1 MDKLEILKLLE
12 EIEEDKRKNRY
23 FEKISLEE
31 FTKSVKKYVDCYSDE
46 QIKTMYEELP
56 YPCRSTVHAGGYD
69 FFAPYDFTLKP
80 GETIVV
86 PTGFRVHMNDDEI
99 FNLFIRSGTGFK
111 YNVRL
116 SNQVGVI
123 DADYYGNSNNE
134 GHMFASFTN
143 HGTKDWINVS
153 VGLKKEEKAKMVQGI
168 FMPFYIA
175 KDDEC
180 MNIVRNGGLGST
192 NRGDK

>member
-1 MDKLEILKLLE
+1 MGKEELLKLLE
-12 EIEEDKRKNRY
+12 EVEIDRRANRF

-31 FTKSVKKYVDCYSDE
+31 FSQGVKNNTKNYSDE
-46 QIKTMYEELP
+46 EIKQMYEELP
-56 YPCRSTVHAGGYD
+56 YPCRSTIHAGGYD
-69 FFAPYDFTLKP
+69 FFAPYDFVLKP

-116 SNQVGVI
+116 SNQIGIV
-123 DADYYGNSNNE
+123 DADYYGNSKNE

-143 HGTKDWINVS
+143 HGTKDWVNKSI
-153 VGLKKEEKAKMVQGI
+153 GLKREEKAKMVQGV
-168 FMPFYIA
+168 FMPYYLT

-180 MNIVRNGGLGST
+180 LNIVRNGGFGST
-192 NRGDK
+192 NKE

>member
-1 MDKLEILKLLE
+1 MGKEELLKLLE
-12 EIEEDKRKNRY
+12 EVEIDRRKNRF

-31 FTKSVKKYVDCYSDE
+31 FVKGVKNNTSNYSDE
-46 QIKTMYEELP
+46 EIKKMYEELP
-56 YPCRSTVHAGGYD
+56 YPCRSTIHAGGYD
-69 FFAPYDFTLKP
+69 FFAPYDFVLNP

-86 PTGFRVHMNDDEI
+86 PTGFRVHMNNDET

-116 SNQVGVI
+116 SNQIGII
-123 DADYYGNSNNE
+123 DADYYGNAKNE

-143 HGTKDWINVS
+143 HGDKDWVNKTI
-153 VGLKKEEKAKMVQGI
+153 GLKREEKAKIVQGV
-168 FMPFYIA
+168 FMPYYLT

-180 MNIVRNGGLGST
+180 LNIVRNGGFGST
-192 NRGDK
+192 NKE